1 MEGDGASWLTWESE
15 KMMKH
20 EEKNWK
26 ADSSSPHEKETDQ
39 SFSEKDGQ
47 SLRKCQSFTKKKGKH
62 NWSDRQIGQVA
73 AAPTPEDLD
82 LLHQLKIVSPSL
94 GVSPK
99 LISLKATD
107 WVINEMGKM
116 FSDPGGHWNWSNS
129 LVTVSSN
136 CKRSLDKLVSVAEIT
151 LAHQIVSSNFAPFI
165 YLVGKLNCRSNSNIF
180 KNCFR

>member
-1 MEGDGASWLTWESE
+1 MEGDGGILHGS
-15 KMMKH
+15 H
-20 EEKNWK
+20 GN
-26 ADSSSPHEKETDQ
+26 
-39 SFSEKDGQ
+39 
-47 SLRKCQSFTKKKGKH
+47 LRKWWNIGKQILHPHMRKKQINNFQKKMDKVLERVEVSPKKGKH

-82 LLHQLKIVSPSL
+82 RLHQLKISSPSL

-116 FSDPGGHWNWSNS
+116 FSNPGGHWNWSNS

-151 LAHQIVSSNFAPFI
+151 LAYQIVSSNFAPFI
-165 YLVGKLNCRSNSNIF
+165 YLVGTLNCRSNSNRF